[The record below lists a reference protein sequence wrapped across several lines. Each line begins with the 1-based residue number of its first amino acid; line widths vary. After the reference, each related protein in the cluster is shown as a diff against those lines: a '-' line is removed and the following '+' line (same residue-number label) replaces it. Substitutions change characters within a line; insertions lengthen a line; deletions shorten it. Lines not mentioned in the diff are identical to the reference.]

1 MWVTDGVS
9 DKHCLFSKLDV
20 WEWCQ
25 LLDDVATAKD
35 ANSKLV
41 EVVTVADVDDE
52 DRVGNSLLQIWK
64 LRFGHK
70 TKLLFRLWA
79 QGLVNILKLGLTKIL
94 SLSLVKILMLS
105 WDLDV
110 SAWLKL
116 WNCLIKICVI
126 TCDMNSIL
134 GSVVPF
140 AMFYIFHILTFVA
153 CIHDLVTWPTSW
165 RFGHLTT
172 LQTSPHSPPTTLEL
186 VKLQVLAQAKT
197 PASLSPRHCPSRPST
212 SRTLRTWSRTS
223 WGAHQAS
230 LRRERWR

>member
-1 MWVTDGVS
+1 MTLAG
-9 DKHCLFSKLDV
+9 
-20 WEWCQ
+20 E
-25 LLDDVATAKD
+25 D

-134 GSVVPF
+134 GSVVPL
-140 AMFYIFHILTFVA
+140 AMLNLHFSFKNHSQNPYDQPERKVSVFFL
-153 CIHDLVTWPTSW
+153 
-165 RFGHLTT
+165 RFQLF
-172 LQTSPHSPPTTLEL
+172 QV
-186 VKLQVLAQAKT
+186 VKHAKNV
-197 PASLSPRHCPSRPST
+197 
-212 SRTLRTWSRTS
+212 
-223 WGAHQAS
+223 
-230 LRRERWR
+230 